1 MAVTIEKMNRIR
13 RATERAVDLYRS
25 STVLTKEQ
33 HRELYGSGSGS
44 GEAIGTAD
52 AEFLNCPREFDLM
65 CVRFYRAIGRR

>member
-25 STVLTKEQ
+25 STILTEEQ
-33 HRELYGSGSGS
+33 HRALYHGGSGSGA
-44 GEAIGTAD
+44 AIGIAD
-52 AEFLNCPREFDLM
+52 AEFISCPREFDLM